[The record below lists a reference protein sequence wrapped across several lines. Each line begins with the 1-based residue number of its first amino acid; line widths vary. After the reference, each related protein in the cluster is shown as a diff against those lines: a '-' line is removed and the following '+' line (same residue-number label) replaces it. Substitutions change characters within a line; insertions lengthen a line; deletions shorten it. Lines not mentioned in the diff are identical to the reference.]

1 MDISH
6 SLEGAQKDISKTSQS
21 YIIIFTIALILPFVV
36 LLMLKVVGKPV
47 LELLIMLKN

>member
-36 LLMLKVVGKPV
+36 LLMLKVKPV